1 MGSASSTYSNL
12 GMLRGGVLRIAKFR
26 NRGTE
31 IRLQQFIMPIA
42 KGTFSGHGSNFQG
55 RFYPEGYIVSCVGNF
70 AQDIPHFNVPNATIT
85 YNDLTD
91 FVGTFTIAQSEPPSY
106 VGEYTVDI
114 TFSSPN
120 GKVFHLTGELET
132 PIDHRYFVFSGSGL
146 WRLE

>member
-1 MGSASSTYSNL
+1 MHLPYFVMR
-12 GMLRGGVLRIAKFR
+12 MLIKSHR
-26 NRGTE
+26 
-31 IRLQQFIMPIA
+31 FIMPIA

-55 RFYPEGYIVSCVGNF
+55 RFYPEGFIVSCVGNF

-132 PIDHRYFVFSGSGL
+132 PFDHRYFVFSGSGL